1 MSTTFRTKSG
11 KEYDLRLD
19 FYIARKLGQ
28 WDFSKVSDTPFSIMN
43 PAKTA
48 FNQLYYDMG
57 LLGAIAFAIVWER
70 QKLSQPEGDFS
81 PTAQTAA
88 ELDFTRELDG
98 ETLDALQSAL
108 WESFTDFF
116 RKQASDLKRICLAQ
130 KTAEEENAK
139 LSIKS
144 FCRFRKRQ
152 RFNWKQ
158 FRRNSKSLA
167 NCLANGRSTW
177 MELERLEVHYLERAE
192 LGVGGLHRKST
203 GRPNVNSLRTSENFR
218 GFCCLEWC

>member
-70 QKLSQPEGDFS
+70 QKLSRPEGDFS

-116 RKQASDLKRICLAQ
+116 RKQASDLKQIRLAQ
-130 KTAEEENAK
+130 KTAEEENEK
-139 LSIKS
+139 LSLQIVQTIQKAAEAQLETLQS
-144 FCRFRKRQ
+144 NLKAVGEQ
-152 RFNWKQ
+152 SGEWPG
-158 FRRNSKSLA
+158 SLDGA
-167 NCLANGRSTW
+167 GT
-177 MELERLEVHYLERAE
+177 
-192 LGVGGLHRKST
+192 T
-203 GRPNVNSLRTSENFR
+203 
-218 GFCCLEWC
+218 